1 MKMSENRG
9 SSVPDIIFSFLIGG
23 VVGTALG
30 ILFAPASGR
39 ETREKIKD
47 TAEKVK
53 DGVIEGYDTVTDRTR
68 EGFGRV
74 KDFMEEKKERVKAAY
89 KGSDTTEAG

>member
-1 MKMSENRG
+1 MSENRG

-23 VVGTALG
+23 VVGAALG

-53 DGVIEGYDTVTDRTR
+53 DGVIEGYETVTDRTR

>member
-1 MKMSENRG
+1 MSENRG

-53 DGVIEGYDTVTDRTR
+53 DGVIEGYDIVTDRTR

>member
-1 MKMSENRG
+1 MSENRG

-53 DGVIEGYDTVTDRTR
+53 DGVIEGYATVTDRTR

>member
-1 MKMSENRG
+1 MSENRG

-23 VVGTALG
+23 VVGAALG
-30 ILFAPASGR
+30 VLFAPASGR

-53 DGVIEGYDTVTDRTR
+53 NGVIEGYDTVTDRTR